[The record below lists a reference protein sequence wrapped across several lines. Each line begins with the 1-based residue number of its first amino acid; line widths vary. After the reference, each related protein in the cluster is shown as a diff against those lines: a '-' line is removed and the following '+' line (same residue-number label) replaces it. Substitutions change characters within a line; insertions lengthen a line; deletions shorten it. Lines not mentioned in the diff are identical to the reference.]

1 MNNPVASAQ
10 LFGNR
15 NPSATSRVGSIVVGL
30 PHGVGGGNER
40 LSVVDMQLDLCFN
53 CHKARSLLNACPNK
67 NKSGMGNAGGRYH
80 RPAHSGFQGGS
91 GEMGPTLEDK
101 ELSTLFEPTGV
112 IS

>member
-1 MNNPVASAQ
+1 MELGAV
-10 LFGNR
+10 
-15 NPSATSRVGSIVVGL
+15 
-30 PHGVGGGNER
+30 NER
-40 LSVVDMQLDLCFN
+40 LSVVDTCSWTCALTVTTG
-53 CHKARSLLNACPNK
+53 SPLNACPNK

-80 RPAHSGFQGGS
+80 RPAHSGFQGSS